1 MTTQDTVDAV
11 WRMEAAK
18 IVATLTRV
26 LGDVGLAED
35 FAQEAL
41 IDALTQ
47 WPSTGVPRNPGAWLT
62 TVAKRKAIDNWR
74 RQDNLDAK
82 YAVLA
87 RELETHVDDSWDP
100 DRIDDDVLRLIFMS
114 AHPTLS
120 RENQIALTLRV
131 VGGLTTDEIAN
142 AFLAPKATIAQRIV
156 RAKKALTGV
165 PFEVPDLSDYPQ
177 RLSSVLS
184 VIYLIFNEGYSASS
198 GQRWI
203 RDELCSEALRLGRVL
218 AALTP
223 DEAEVHGL
231 LALMEFQSSRL
242 RARTDADGR
251 PILLEDQN
259 RTRWDRAQIQRGVAA
274 LQRAADVLQRRT
286 IGWGHYSLQ
295 AALAECHAVA
305 PTAADTDW
313 PRIVVLY
320 DALLQ
325 LTPSPVV
332 QINRAIAVAMADPV
346 TGPSVALQIIDEIDG
361 LQGTHLVPS
370 VRGELLARLG
380 RAADAAAEFDRAA
393 ALADNDREREVL
405 HDKASSGKKQLG
417 AGHLGALRDRR
428 PTLVVEDVDD
438 DVAVAINADMVQAR
452 CGPDDVVGPITCHRV
467 VLDLVPPVRRDD
479 RGRRRQPGNLTI
491 ENLPQCLRLQVVT
504 HLGEHHQIERS
515 CGPRLVE

>member
-1 MTTQDTVDAV
+1 VSTAELQQTVDAV

-18 IVATLTRV
+18 IVATLTRA

-41 IDALTQ
+41 VDALTQ
-47 WPSTGVPRNPGAWLT
+47 WPNTGVPRNPGAWLT
-62 TVAKRKAIDNWR
+62 TVAKRKAIDHWR

-87 RELETHVDDSWDP
+87 RDLENRVDDAWDP

-131 VGGLTTDEIAN
+131 VGGLTTEEIAK
-142 AFLAPKATIAQRIV
+142 AFLVPKATIAQRLV

-165 PFEVPDLSDYPQ
+165 AFEVPDRSDYPQ
-177 RLSSVLS
+177 RLSAVLS
-184 VIYLIFNEGYSASS
+184 VIYLVFNEGYSAST

-218 AALTP
+218 AALAP

-231 LALMEFQSSRL
+231 AALMEFQSSRL
-242 RARTDADGR
+242 RARTDPDGR

-259 RTRWDRAQIQRGVAA
+259 RTTWDRAQIQRGVVS
-274 LQRAADVLQRRT
+274 LQRCSDVLQRKQ
-286 IGWGHYSLQ
+286 IGWGLYSLQ

-313 PRIVVLY
+313 PRIVSLY

-325 LTPSPVV
+325 LAPSPVV
-332 QINRAIAVAMADPV
+332 ELNRAIAVAMADPL
-346 TGPSVALQIIDEIDG
+346 TGPSAALQIVDGIDG
-361 LQGTHLVPS
+361 LDGSHLVPS
-370 VRGELLARLG
+370 VRGELLSRLG
-380 RAADAAAEFDRAA
+380 RTVDAAAEFDRAA
-393 ALADNDREREVL
+393 TMTDNDREREVL
-405 HDKASSGKKQLG
+405 EDKA
-417 AGHLGALRDRR
+417 A
-428 PTLVVEDVDD
+428 
-438 DVAVAINADMVQAR
+438 QAR
-452 CGPDDVVGPITCHRV
+452 S
-467 VLDLVPPVRRDD
+467 
-479 RGRRRQPGNLTI
+479 N
-491 ENLPQCLRLQVVT
+491 
-504 HLGEHHQIERS
+504 
-515 CGPRLVE
+515 